1 MRTRTLLIL
10 ALCFAASSTAM
21 AEGFYA
27 GAGLGIVQIEDE
39 DQGISF
45 KDNPMGWRLIAGFD
59 VNENFAVEG
68 NYINSGTAEDV
79 IQGENVEAELSAF
92 VVSFIGL
99 MPISDTAK
107 LFGKLGYYT
116 GEEEVTAFGITLDED
131 ADGFTAGAGV
141 RFDMANNF
149 SIRGDFDWYDTDLD
163 TLWSFGVGFQY
174 SFGN

>member
-1 MRTRTLLIL
+1 MYKPRLLL
-10 ALCFAASSTAM
+10 LVLFLFATTTAM

-45 KDNPMGWRLIAGFD
+45 EDSPMGWRLIAGFD

-68 NYINSGTAEDV
+68 NYINSGTAEDTV
-79 IQGENVEAELSAF
+79 LGENVEAELSAF
-92 VVSFIGL
+92 VVSFVGL

-107 LFGKLGYYT
+107 LVAKLGYYT
-116 GEEEVTAFGITLDED
+116 GEEEVTVFGITLDED
-131 ADGFTAGAGV
+131 ADGFAAGAGV

-163 TLWSFGVGFQY
+163 TLWSIGVGFQY